1 MGFSNGILRV
11 ASVCSFAGAIIIFA
25 LGIVGLI
32 FSCYMNCTAKNAAI
46 VEEGVAREDCHL
58 CYAGTIVA
66 IVVGLFVAST
76 ELGHHGSLQNTL
88 LRGVLWILFVILPF
102 WGWFSWIGGVLVI
115 IGGLLYILAF
125 ASGHTTAGTVS
136 GVQTHTPLLA

>member
-1 MGFSNGILRV
+1 
-11 ASVCSFAGAIIIFA
+11 
-25 LGIVGLI
+25 
-32 FSCYMNCTAKNAAI
+32 MNCTAKNA
-46 VEEGVAREDCHL
+46 GEDCHL

-102 WGWFSWIGGVLVI
+102 WGWFSWIGGLFVI
-115 IGGLLYILAF
+115 IGGILYIMAF
-125 ASGHTTAGTVS
+125 ISGHTTAGTVS
-136 GVQTHTPLLA
+136 GVQTHSPLLG